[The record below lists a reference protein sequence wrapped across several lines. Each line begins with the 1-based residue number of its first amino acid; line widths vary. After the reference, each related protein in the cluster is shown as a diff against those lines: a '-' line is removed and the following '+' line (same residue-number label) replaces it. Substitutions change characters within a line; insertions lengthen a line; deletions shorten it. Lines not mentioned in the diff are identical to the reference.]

1 MARRHLQLVL
11 TRTRCRQRCR
21 YCVPGTNPRRL
32 PSKRTAPPTPRLH
45 FADVR
50 QPPWAMETLS
60 RGRESGRFA
69 IDDLDLALTSTVG
82 AALAAIRAILAGRL
96 PPGPKTESRGA
107 EMMLRGFGLD
117 PAAAKEIARRPLP

>member
-1 MARRHLQLVL
+1 MSAAMPVLRAR
-11 TRTRCRQRCR
+11 
-21 YCVPGTNPRRL
+21 TNPRRL
-32 PSKRTAPPTPRLH
+32 PSKRTAPPTPRPR

-50 QPPWAMETLS
+50 QTPWAMETLS

-82 AALAAIRAILAGRL
+82 AALAAIRAILADRL

>member
-1 MARRHLQLVL
+1 MSAAMPVLRAR
-11 TRTRCRQRCR
+11 
-21 YCVPGTNPRRL
+21 TNPRRL
-32 PSKRTAPPTPRLH
+32 PSKRTAPPTPRPR

-50 QPPWAMETLS
+50 QTLWAMETLS